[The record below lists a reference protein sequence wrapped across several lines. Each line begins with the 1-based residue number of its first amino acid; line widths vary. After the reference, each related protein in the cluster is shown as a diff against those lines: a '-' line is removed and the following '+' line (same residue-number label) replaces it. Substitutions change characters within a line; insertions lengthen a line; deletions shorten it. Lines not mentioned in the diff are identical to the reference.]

1 MTGVTVL
8 QHQTLADIAVQEYGD
23 LSAVFILA
31 EANGISPT
39 AALRAGQTL
48 ALPDVTVNREMQLWC
63 RNSRVSPA
71 TAEGSESEVRL
82 RIFTEHFTKQF
93 M

>member
-1 MTGVTVL
+1 MTSVTAL

-31 EANGISPT
+31 EANGVSPT
-39 AALRAGQTL
+39 ATLRAGQTVL
-48 ALPDVTVNREMQLWC
+48 LPDVTVNREMQLHC
-63 RNSRVSPA
+63 RNSGVSPA
-71 TAEGSESEVRL
+71 TAEGTESEVRL
-82 RIFTEHFTKQF
+82 RIFTEQFTQQF